1 MPCVVKQICEGFFP
15 ILLILF
21 IFLRKKILPLWHSH
35 FKSPKARTFFLGLL
49 QRMNRADES
58 QRPGVCFDSVLTIDV
73 EEEFEKD
80 SLFEYEIV

>member
-1 MPCVVKQICEGFFP
+1 
-15 ILLILF
+15 
-21 IFLRKKILPLWHSH
+21 
-35 FKSPKARTFFLGLL
+35 
-49 QRMNRADES
+49 MNRADES